1 MSTSGSGSGARSL
14 QGSGGSWQAIQFAAG
29 TGSGLGGAA
38 WWREL
43 HEAATAAT
51 SSCENSPRG
60 QMHKGVSPRGEQLK
74 AFSPRGQ
81 QRRGEFSVPSN
92 ISGVSVTHDH
102 STRTNGMGDSSAI
115 DGISATSDTRGSGNG
130 KGESESRVPEPVRSD
145 PLQWLPRYVKVVEVG
160 PRDGLQNEKQQ
171 VAVGVKVELIHRLMA
186 AGLPVVEATSFVSPK
201 WIPQLSDAP
210 EVMQRVQSNGRTKL
224 PVLTPNLRGLENAVA
239 AGAKEVAVFAAAS
252 EAFSKK
258 NINCSVE
265 ESLERYRAVCD
276 AARDRGIP
284 VRGYV
289 SCAVGC
295 PYEGHIEP
303 AAVARVAKALHDMG
317 CYEVSLGDTIGV
329 GTPGSVAPMLD
340 AVCACV
346 PPASLAVHFHDT
358 YGQALANILV
368 ALQVIWL
375 PCLCSHS
382 RIVPHS
388 PHLPLLPQPH
398 FHDTYG
404 QAANIL
410 VALQAL
416 ANILVALQVRW
427 LTPVNARA
435 GALIGVFLNSCSG
448 SIPSYAKG
456 ASGKRGCGVTAAW
469 AGGDAHV
476 FVFWMAHQIIS
487 LHSLRAHQHCASLLS
502 PSTTLT
508 PHHTQMGVSVVDSSI
523 AGLGGCPY
531 AKGASGNVATED
543 VVYLLHGLGIHT
555 GIDFDKLLDASAFI
569 SQALGR
575 EPCSRTAVALAR
587 TRQTM
592 AETPKL

>member
-1 MSTSGSGSGARSL
+1 M
-14 QGSGGSWQAIQFAAG
+14 GG
-29 TGSGLGGAA
+29 
-38 WWREL
+38 
-43 HEAATAAT
+43 
-51 SSCENSPRG
+51 
-60 QMHKGVSPRGEQLK
+60 
-74 AFSPRGQ
+74 
-81 QRRGEFSVPSN
+81 QRRGEFTVPNNSD
-92 ISGVSVTHDH
+92 GVSVSHDH
-102 STRTNGMGDSSAI
+102 KERTNGVGNSNAI
-115 DGISATSDTRGSGNG
+115 DGISDVSATSVTSGTDG
-130 KGESESRVPEPVRSD
+130 KGDSEGRVPEAVRSD

-224 PVLTPNLRGLENAVA
+224 PVLTPNLRGLENAMA

-358 YGQALANILV
+358 YGK
-368 ALQVIWL
+368 
-375 PCLCSHS
+375 
-382 RIVPHS
+382 
-388 PHLPLLPQPH
+388 
-398 FHDTYG
+398 
-404 QAANIL
+404 
-410 VALQAL
+410 AL

-427 LTPVNARA
+427 LAPVNARA
-435 GALIGVFLNSCSG
+435 GAL
-448 SIPSYAKG
+448 
-456 ASGKRGCGVTAAW
+456 
-469 AGGDAHV
+469 V
-476 FVFWMAHQIIS
+476 FVALVFGA
-487 LHSLRAHQHCASLLS
+487 LVFVALVFVALLPPHSHS
-502 PSTTLT
+502 
-508 PHHTQMGVSVVDSSI
+508 HHTQMGVSVEDSSVAAWGCFAYAKGASGNVATEGVVYLLHGGLLLLGVMSACVCFLTGATSSCACLLPPSPPLPSPPLPSPPLPSPPTHPPHTDGRVMVDSSI

-531 AKGASGNVATED
+531 AKGASGNVVTED

-555 GIDFDKLLDASAFI
+555 GIDFDKLLEASAFI

-587 TRQTM
+587 TRQTL
-592 AETPKL
+592 AESPKL